1 MTAQQLQQLIEEPEA
16 LRSCS
21 YEQLEQLLLH
31 YPSCSLIRALL
42 LIKLGQ
48 NQGRNYYR
56 QQQIFAFYDPKVKG
70 LRSKLLTKGLKL
82 QSKQSLW
89 ESM

>member
-1 MTAQQLQQLIEEPEA
+1 MTAEQLQQLIAEPEA
-16 LRSCS
+16 LKKTS
-21 YEQLEQLLLH
+21 YEELEQLLLN
-31 YPSCSLIRALL
+31 YPSSSLLRALL

-56 QQQIFAFYDPKVKG
+56 QQQLFAFYDPKIKG

-82 QSKQSLW
+82 QSKRSL
-89 ESM
+89 

>member
-1 MTAQQLQQLIEEPEA
+1 MTAEQLQQLIADPET
-16 LRSCS
+16 LRKTS
-21 YEQLEQLLLH
+21 YEQLEQLLLS
-31 YPSCSLIRALL
+31 YPSSSLLRALL

-56 QQQIFAFYDPKVKG
+56 QQQLFAFYDPKIKG

-82 QSKQSLW
+82 QSKRSL
-89 ESM
+89 

>member
-1 MTAQQLQQLIEEPEA
+1 MTAEQLQQLITDPET
-16 LRSCS
+16 LRQTS
-21 YEQLEQLLLH
+21 YEQLEQLLLN
-31 YPSCSLIRALL
+31 YPSSSLLRALL

-56 QQQIFAFYDPKVKG
+56 QQQLFAFYDPKVKG

-82 QSKQSLW
+82 QSKRSL
-89 ESM
+89 